1 MVKPIRVVSLVDWDN
16 LFLRARELGKEVT
29 PAWLAQTIKE
39 LRQRCNMRAVT
50 DPFVFV
56 TIKSVGSNFPALVLM
71 DALARKNF
79 TVVVTEVEPNA
90 ADRRLRKIAELTWDD
105 TDSIIVMSA
114 DTGFSG
120 ISKMYQARDA
130 EVVIAAFGEVSPPLK
145 KVASRVFDLQYGLDF
160 NLRAVIRDC
169 LHYAGEGKVPDDGS
183 LVLGAHRVLIGHV
196 TRTAEKVAA
205 HGVAISAVVEASSGD
220 LRGLPFCKDDI
231 KVICEELRQAN
242 VLVPSHHRQRIA
254 FHATPVSEFILKKF

>member
-1 MVKPIRVVSLVDWDN
+1 MVKPLRAIALADWDN
-16 LFLRARELGKEVT
+16 LFLRARELGKEIT
-29 PAWLAQTIKE
+29 PVWLMHTIKD

-56 TIKSVGSNFPALVLM
+56 TVKSVGQNLPALALM
-71 DALARKNF
+71 DTLARENF

-183 LVLGAHRVLIGHV
+183 LVLGAHHVLIGHV
-196 TRTAEKVAA
+196 TRTAEKVCANGA
-205 HGVAISAVVEASSGD
+205 SISALIEASLQD

-231 KVICEELRQAN
+231 KVICEELRRID
-242 VLVPSHHRQRIA
+242 VLVPSDFRRRIA
-254 FHATPVSEFILKKF
+254 FHQTQVSEFILKKF